1 MTHEELMVHHVKK
14 IEIRVMSLPK
24 ASAISFMLTDID
36 NHTTEITAFLNE
48 EE

>member
-1 MTHEELMVHHVKK
+1 MSHEELTVHYVKK

-24 ASAISFMLTDID
+24 ARAVSFMLTDID
-36 NHTTEITAFLNE
+36 NHTIEITAFLNE